1 MKSKKILVVFVF
13 LILLSILFSV
23 KVFAVEEYIDRT
35 TGFHFKIVGN
45 EITITGAEDYV
56 KVVDIPSTIDGKNV
70 TTIGSFAFDGR
81 NDILQITI
89 PETVENIEIFAFRGC
104 ENITEIKLPNGLVS
118 LGSGVFY
125 NCKSLK
131 EIEIPC
137 NLISGST
144 FDGCTKLEKVT
155 FTNNVT
161 TIGAGAYFD
170 NCVSLKEI
178 YIPSSVTSVG
188 FMAFNLVNSNF
199 TIYGDYNSYIRQYCE
214 ENGINFVATSG
225 QPQEEQKPN
234 EEEQK
239 PNGEQ
244 KPNEEEQKPNGEQKP
259 NEEEQKPSAEQKPQ
273 GQQNQ
278 EQKPTEN
285 NNKNSDKTIATT
297 KLPKARFNKYYNTNN
312 NICINI
318 KYNFL

>member
-35 TGFHFKIVGN
+35 NGFHFKIVGN
-45 EITITGAEDYV
+45 EITITGVEDYV
-56 KVVDIPSTIDGKNV
+56 KVVNIPSTIDGKNV
-70 TTIGSFAFDGR
+70 TTIGSHAFDGR
-81 NDILQITI
+81 NDILKITI
-89 PETVENIEIFAFRGC
+89 PETVENIEDFAFDGC

-118 LGSGVFY
+118 LGGYAFN

-137 NLISGST
+137 NLVSGEI
-144 FDGCTKLEKVT
+144 FNGCTKLEKVI
-155 FTNNVT
+155 FKEGVT
-161 TIGAGAYFD
+161 TISPGAFFQ
-170 NCVSLKEI
+170 NCPSLTYI
-178 YIPSSVTSVG
+178 YIPSSVTEIGYTS
-188 FMAFNLVNSNF
+188 LSLTNSNI
-199 TIYGDYNSYIRQYCE
+199 TVYGDYNSYARQFCE

-244 KPNEEEQKPNGEQKP
+244 KPSEE
-259 NEEEQKPSAEQKPQ
+259 EQKPQ

-278 EQKPTEN
+278 EQKPTQN
-285 NNKNSDKTIATT
+285 NYKSNDKTVAPTI
-297 KLPKARFNKYYNTNN
+297 LPKARFINYYNTNN
-312 NICINI
+312 NICTNI